1 MPYTSITHTAYGR
14 AALAYARGHDGHG
27 HNGNEI
33 RNNLIVSV
41 GMMPDASMSFED
53 QMAVDWARAS
63 SKNKNQVR
71 RIIGS
76 FSREELSPHDE
87 MSIITAAEIGVEF
100 VEENYPG
107 HKAAIFVQTDGVGGL
122 VHLHMIVSNVN
133 TITGRGCTDEQCR
146 SRFVATQFDT
156 VAARHIK
163 LSTGIGLRGPEND
176 LTFEENGVDAPD
188 AKSTNPYIRKL
199 REDGKYIWRDDLTQ
213 RIDDVVEHGSFTTRD
228 EYIAELGKAGVGAEY
243 HETKKG
249 RRYFTYELVDVSR
262 FMETGTAIPKNGTK
276 AKSYKLSYY
285 ADVEYVES
293 QMAENR
299 TKAEYHRDMEAHPEN
314 YVDGIRKDVYERMVA
329 EREAR
334 ALPEETAEPELTYRG
349 KKPVEEDEEEQPEE
363 DAPREKPAVEVTPDP
378 VAVPVGEDE
387 ETEEETEAEAESET
401 EPEVAA
407 ADDQETV
414 VETEGPVEDKAPKRW
429 LSEDEIEMRRLKE
442 QAKEELRV
450 KLAARGY
457 NVSVSKP
464 VASEEQIGRQQAW
477 IEKLE
482 AGSQRDLVQEY
493 DRLMA
498 DLHESEAGD
507 DEDEDDEVDF

>member
-14 AALAYARGHDGHG
+14 AALAYARGHDGYG
-27 HNGNEI
+27 HNGNEV
-33 RNNLIVSV
+33 RNNLIVGV
-41 GMMPDASMSFED
+41 GMMPDDSMSFED
-53 QMAVDWARAS
+53 QMAADWRHAS

-76 FSREELSPHDE
+76 FSRDELSPNDD
-87 MSIITAAEIGVEF
+87 MSIVTAAEIGVEF
-100 VEENYPG
+100 VEQNYPG

-156 VAARHIK
+156 VAARHII

-176 LTFEENGVDAPD
+176 LIFEENGVEIPD
-188 AKSTNPYIRKL
+188 AKSTNPYVRKL
-199 REDGKYIWRDDLTQ
+199 RADGKYVWRDDLTQ
-213 RIDDVVEHGSFTTRD
+213 RIDDVVEHGSFTSRD
-228 EYIAELGKAGVGAEY
+228 EYIAELGKVGVGAEY

-249 RRYFTYELVDVSR
+249 RRYFTYELVDVSC
-262 FMETGTAIPKNGTK
+262 FMATHTAIPKNGTK
-276 AKSYKLSYY
+276 AKSYKLSFF

-293 QMAENR
+293 QMADNL
-299 TKAEYHRDMEAHPEN
+299 TKAEQQRDMEEHPEN
-314 YVDGIRKDVYERMVA
+314 DVDGIRKDVYERMVA

-334 ALPEETAEPELTYRG
+334 AFPEETAELELIYRG
-349 KKPVEEDEEEQPEE
+349 KKTVDEEEEQQPEE
-363 DAPREKPAVEVTPDP
+363 DAPREKPALEVMPEPIAMIPGD
-378 VAVPVGEDE
+378 DE
-387 ETEEETEAEAESET
+387 EIEEETEVEAELEA
-401 EPEVAA
+401 EVSAT
-407 ADDQETV
+407 DDQK
-414 VETEGPVEDKAPKRW
+414 PVDEDEEPAEEKATKRW
-429 LSEDEIEMRRLKE
+429 FSDDEIELRRMRA
-442 QAKEELRV
+442 QAKEELRI

-457 NVSVSKP
+457 NVRGSEP
-464 VASEEQIGRQQAW
+464 VTGEHQNNGNQAW

-482 AGSQRDLVQEY
+482 AGSQRDLVEEY

-507 DEDEDDEVDF
+507 DEEDMDF

>member
-33 RNNLIVSV
+33 RNNLIVGV

-156 VAARHIK
+156 VAARHIA

-188 AKSTNPYIRKL
+188 AKSTNPYVRKL
-199 REDGKYIWRDDLTQ
+199 REDGKYIWRDDLAQ

-262 FMETGTAIPKNGTK
+262 FMETGTAIPKNSTK

-293 QMAENR
+293 QMAYNL
-299 TKAEYHRDMEAHPEN
+299 TKAEQQRDMEAHPEN
-314 YVDGIRKDVYERMVA
+314 YVEGIRKDVYERMVA

-349 KKPVEEDEEEQPEE
+349 KKPVEEEEEQQPEE
-363 DAPREKPAVEVTPDP
+363 DAPREKPALEVTPEP
-378 VAVPVGEDE
+378 VAVPAGDDEE
-387 ETEEETEAEAESET
+387 ETEEETED
-401 EPEVAA
+401 EPEAVA
-407 ADDQETV
+407 ADDQEPV
-414 VETEGPVEDKAPKRW
+414 DEVEKPAVEKAPKRW
-429 LSEDEIEMRRLKE
+429 FSEDEIERQRLKE

-457 NVSVSKP
+457 NVPGSGHVTG
-464 VASEEQIGRQQAW
+464 EEQTGETQAW

-482 AGSQRDLVQEY
+482 AGSQRDLIEAY
-493 DRLMA
+493 DRMMA
-498 DLHESEAGD
+498 GLHESEAGD
-507 DEDEDDEVDF
+507 DEEEDEEVDF

>member
-33 RNNLIVSV
+33 RNNLIVGV

-76 FSREELSPHDE
+76 FSREELNPHDE

-156 VAARHIK
+156 VASRHIK

-176 LTFEENGVDAPD
+176 LDFEENGVDTPD
-188 AKSTNPYIRKL
+188 AKSTNPYVRKL
-199 REDGKYIWRDDLTQ
+199 RDDGKYVWRDDLAQ
-213 RIDDVVEHGSFTTRD
+213 RIDGVVEHGSFTTRD

-334 ALPEETAEPELTYRG
+334 ALPEETAGPELTYRR
-349 KKPVEEDEEEQPEE
+349 KKPVEEEEEQQPEE
-363 DAPREKPAVEVTPDP
+363 DAPREKPAVEVTPEP
-378 VAVPVGEDE
+378 VK
-387 ETEEETEAEAESET
+387 
-401 EPEVAA
+401 PEVVV
-407 ADDQETV
+407 ADDQEPV
-414 VETEGPVEDKAPKRW
+414 DEVEEPAKAPKRW
-429 LSEDEIEMRRLKE
+429 FSEDEIERQRLKA

-457 NVSVSKP
+457 NVPGSEP
-464 VASEEQIGRQQAW
+464 VTGEEQTGETQAW

-482 AGSQRDLVQEY
+482 AGSQRDLVEEY

-498 DLHESEAGD
+498 GLHESEAGD
-507 DEDEDDEVDF
+507 DEEEDEEVDF